1 MGFVLDTHTH
11 TIASAHAY
19 STVAEMAKA
28 AGDRGLGLLAVTDHG
43 PALADS
49 SHKLHFMNYHVLPK
63 EMRGVRML
71 YGAELNILDFE
82 GNVDLDEDILKRQ
95 DICIASFHTACTK
108 AGTMEENTQAYLK
121 AMENPYVN
129 IIGHPE
135 DGYVPVDFERLV
147 KKAKEQKVLLEI
159 NNSSIKTAFYRL
171 NTRENM
177 KAMLK
182 LCRQHEVH
190 VSLGT
195 DAHYAGAV
203 GVFDQAAEVLR
214 EVDFPLELVAN
225 TSVEAFMALLD
236 RRSGDDRQV
245 HEKYRVQT
253 VVVNSVFD
261 AGSVTWGGF
270 AKISG
275 WIRVYG
281 LMDCRDDPGSDF
293 FPVRTAEHCMDP
305 AGMGLW
311 RHRVTGGL
319 F

>member
-1 MGFVLDTHTH
+1 MDDSQAAWLESVLKAEGKGPSILVTHHHLLPEQGQIPPLPESRRLLSLLEHSGVSCILCGHTHHHHAGLAAGRPCHIADSLSFCGDDMGGGQVRFQEKYGFNFLQDGRGDGQDVQKRNLCKWPDPGHPDVLKYVRVRFFYFREVKEMGFVLDTHTH

-147 KKAKEQKVLLEI
+147 KKGK
-159 NNSSIKTAFYRL
+159 
-171 NTRENM
+171 
-177 KAMLK
+177 
-182 LCRQHEVH
+182 
-190 VSLGT
+190 
-195 DAHYAGAV
+195 GAE
-203 GVFDQAAEVLR
+203 G
-214 EVDFPLELVAN
+214 
-225 TSVEAFMALLD
+225 
-236 RRSGDDRQV
+236 
-245 HEKYRVQT
+245 
-253 VVVNSVFD
+253 
-261 AGSVTWGGF
+261 
-270 AKISG
+270 
-275 WIRVYG
+275 
-281 LMDCRDDPGSDF
+281 
-293 FPVRTAEHCMDP
+293 P
-305 AGMGLW
+305 A
-311 RHRVTGGL
+311 
-319 F
+319 

>member
-1 MGFVLDTHTH
+1 M
-11 TIASAHAY
+11 
-19 STVAEMAKA
+19 
-28 AGDRGLGLLAVTDHG
+28 
-43 PALADS
+43 
-49 SHKLHFMNYHVLPK
+49 
-63 EMRGVRML
+63 
-71 YGAELNILDFE
+71 
-82 GNVDLDEDILKRQ
+82 
-95 DICIASFHTACTK
+95 
-108 AGTMEENTQAYLK
+108 
-121 AMENPYVN
+121 N

-159 NNSSIKTAFYRL
+159 NNSSVKTAFYRL

-236 RRSGDDRQV
+236 RKKRG
-245 HEKYRVQT
+245 
-253 VVVNSVFD
+253 
-261 AGSVTWGGF
+261 
-270 AKISG
+270 
-275 WIRVYG
+275 
-281 LMDCRDDPGSDF
+281 
-293 FPVRTAEHCMDP
+293 
-305 AGMGLW
+305 
-311 RHRVTGGL
+311 
-319 F
+319 

>member
-1 MGFVLDTHTH
+1 MRFVLDTHTH

-236 RRSGDDRQV
+236 RKKRG
-245 HEKYRVQT
+245 
-253 VVVNSVFD
+253 
-261 AGSVTWGGF
+261 
-270 AKISG
+270 
-275 WIRVYG
+275 
-281 LMDCRDDPGSDF
+281 
-293 FPVRTAEHCMDP
+293 
-305 AGMGLW
+305 
-311 RHRVTGGL
+311 
-319 F
+319 